1 MPKEYIN
8 PDSLFPSLAHG
19 FSQAVT
25 ASGRKMVFI
34 SGQTAWDE
42 RKNVVGGDNLLEQT
56 RQALRNV
63 KTAIEA
69 SGGALNDLVSLRIY
83 IVNYQA
89 ESARAVGSALREVF
103 SSQDPPASTWIGVSA
118 LADPEFLIE
127 IEAIAVLD

>member
-8 PDSLFPSLAHG
+8 PDSLFPSLPHG
-19 FSQAVT
+19 FSQAVM

-42 RKNVVGGDNLLEQT
+42 RKNVVGGDNLLGQT

-69 SGGALNDLVSLRIY
+69 SGGSLNDLVSLRIY

-89 ESARAVGSALREVF
+89 ESARAVGRALREFF
-103 SSQDPPASTWIGVSA
+103 SSQNSPASTWIGVSA

-127 IEAIAVLD
+127 IEATAVLD

>member
-8 PDSLFPSLAHG
+8 PDSLFPSLPHG
-19 FSQAVT
+19 FSQAVM

-34 SGQTAWDE
+34 SGQTAWDK

-56 RQALRNV
+56 REALRNV

-89 ESARAVGSALREVF
+89 ESARAVGSALREFF
-103 SSQDPPASTWIGVSA
+103 SSQNPPASTWIGVSA

-127 IEAIAVLD
+127 IEATAVLD

>member
-8 PDSLFPSLAHG
+8 PDSLFPSLPHG
-19 FSQAVT
+19 FSQAVM

-69 SGGALNDLVSLRIY
+69 SGGSLNDLVSLRIY

-89 ESARAVGSALREVF
+89 ESARAVGSALREFF
-103 SSQDPPASTWIGVSA
+103 SS
-118 LADPEFLIE
+118 
-127 IEAIAVLD
+127 